1 MSLLVSIKAICFGRG
16 IHFSNLKYVAV
27 WFLNITPKKHGEWTY
42 FLKVTSATKLFFNID
57 SKILESNDS
66 YLTQTL
72 LFGSTS
78 FDSETNTL
86 VLNATIDYI
95 LSTERFEEPLF

>member
-1 MSLLVSIKAICFGRG
+1 MKSKPTLS
-16 IHFSNLKYVAV
+16 
-27 WFLNITPKKHGEWTY
+27 
-42 FLKVTSATKLFFNID
+42 NID
-57 SKILESNDS
+57 SKILGSNDF

-72 LFGSTS
+72 LFGTTL

-86 VLNATIDYI
+86 VLNGIISCI

>member
-1 MSLLVSIKAICFGRG
+1 MKSKPTLS
-16 IHFSNLKYVAV
+16 
-27 WFLNITPKKHGEWTY
+27 
-42 FLKVTSATKLFFNID
+42 NID
-57 SKILESNDS
+57 SKILGSNDF

-72 LFGSTS
+72 LFGTTS

-86 VLNATIDYI
+86 VLNGIISCI